1 MKLKLQIMQDRFVK
15 TTYMQEID
23 IEHMIENPAIGI
35 EKDDLVMF
43 NCWIN
48 ETGIRDSKNITSL
61 STLVLDYDCGFS
73 IAEFMMRYYKFR
85 FYLYTS
91 SSHTPQKNKFR
102 VIIPLEREILINE
115 YTKEMRL
122 ALEKYFK
129 ECDKTAFY
137 KDHPFFIPA
146 KKEEN
151 EYIYKINYGRLF
163 DIEKE
168 LRNLI
173 SIEKMKTVDNTI
185 RNDRSEMY
193 RKSNTTFKDL
203 TNEITK
209 KFYDGLKEAD
219 GERYVAIFKLVGK
232 YKRHYFDLL
241 YDLLENCN
249 LSRKNIKTLQKELQ
263 KQ

>member
-1 MKLKLQIMQDRFVK
+1 MKLKLQNMMNRFTKITIMMDRN
-15 TTYMQEID
+15 
-23 IEHMIENPAIGI
+23 IESMIENPAIGI
-35 EKDDLVMF
+35 EKDDLMIF
-43 NCWIN
+43 NGWIN
-48 ETGIRDSKNITSL
+48 ETGIRDSKNLTSL

-102 VIIPLEREILINE
+102 VIIPLEREIPINE
-115 YTKEMRL
+115 YTIEMRL

-163 DIEKE
+163 DIENE
-168 LRNLI
+168 LRDLLY
-173 SIEKMKTVDNTI
+173 IEKMKTVDNTI
-185 RNDRSEMY
+185 RNDRKEMY
-193 RKSNTTFKDL
+193 RKVNVALPDISHSITTQFYNILSGGDGSGRY
-203 TNEITK
+203 K
-209 KFYDGLKEAD
+209 KFGSL
-219 GERYVAIFKLVGK
+219 I
-232 YKRHYFDLL
+232 
-241 YDLLENCN
+241 
-249 LSRKNIKTLQKELQ
+249 
-263 KQ
+263 